1 MTTNLAKVPVKELV
15 RADSIKN
22 KFNEVL
28 GKRGPQFVSSIVNI
42 VNSNQDLKNV
52 DQTTVI
58 SSALV
63 AASLD
68 LPINQNFGYMYIV
81 PYAGKAQPQMGY
93 KGYIQLAQ
101 RSGQYKRLNA
111 ISVYKD
117 EFHGWNPLTEELN
130 YQPQFKDRDKDEEP
144 IGYVGTFKL
153 LNGFEK
159 TVFWT
164 HAMIDDHR
172 QKFSKMSGK
181 QKPTGVWATDFDAM
195 ALKTVLRNLI
205 GKWGPMS
212 VDMQT
217 AFLTDEDTMDDTN
230 DIKDVDVT
238 EHNDAPAKTV
248 DQLIPD
254 EVNDPSANEEK
265 KPATKKR
272 NSAKSKAT
280 DTKGIIDDFEKEVN
294 KDADTNN

>member
-117 EFHGWNPLTEELN
+117 EFHGWNPLT
-130 YQPQFKDRDKDEEP
+130 
-144 IGYVGTFKL
+144 
-153 LNGFEK
+153 
-159 TVFWT
+159 
-164 HAMIDDHR
+164 
-172 QKFSKMSGK
+172 SSGI
-181 QKPTGVWATDFDAM
+181 
-195 ALKTVLRNLI
+195 N
-205 GKWGPMS
+205 
-212 VDMQT
+212 
-217 AFLTDEDTMDDTN
+217 
-230 DIKDVDVT
+230 
-238 EHNDAPAKTV
+238 
-248 DQLIPD
+248 
-254 EVNDPSANEEK
+254 
-265 KPATKKR
+265 
-272 NSAKSKAT
+272 
-280 DTKGIIDDFEKEVN
+280 
-294 KDADTNN
+294 